1 MAAGTEPKIK
11 GTGQLLLINA
21 IIHAGLVLVF
31 YAIGGA
37 KCSIG
42 SIDGGIIFGIQG
54 FILGPLIM
62 LKTSKLAGER
72 FSRDGDIAM
81 GVVFGIMAAGVVS
94 GPLYVT
100 MCGL

>member
-21 IIHAGLVLVF
+21 IIHAGLVLVV

-42 SIDGGIIFGIQG
+42 SSESGILRNSCQ
-54 FILGPLIM
+54 
-62 LKTSKLAGER
+62 
-72 FSRDGDIAM
+72 
-81 GVVFGIMAAGVVS
+81 V
-94 GPLYVT
+94 
-100 MCGL
+100 